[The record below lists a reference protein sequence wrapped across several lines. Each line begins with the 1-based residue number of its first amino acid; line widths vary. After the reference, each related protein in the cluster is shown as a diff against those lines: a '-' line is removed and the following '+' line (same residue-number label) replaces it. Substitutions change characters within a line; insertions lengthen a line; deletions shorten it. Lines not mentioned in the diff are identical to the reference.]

1 MPSLPFSQFFSAR
14 RQAQLLVFAVALL
27 MGMPVSAQIRLP
39 KEEEL
44 NPLGL
49 TMMWWAQAT
58 IDRNRD
64 EVEFITNDEQNVY
77 LQSRSGL
84 MTTFNV
90 ETGERRWS
98 KLLGKPD
105 RVGYPA
111 STNDEQLLVS
121 IGSNVISM
129 DKMTGQ
135 ELWKLRVPELPSAS
149 PEVDDNLAYVG
160 TVDGSVYAF
169 DLKRVRELHQESRLP
184 EWAHIAQRWHRQ
196 APGEIT
202 SSPIST
208 GATVSFAS
216 KSGVVIGV
224 NTRDKKPRFDFY
236 SDGQIVSPVGRSQ
249 DLIFVTDDNGRLF
262 CINQDNGQLRWTYS
276 TGTSIHE
283 QPKAVGNQVFIITHR
298 RGMECLSLASG
309 NTIWAQPG
317 ITQFVGASD
326 TRVYCSDVS
335 GNLIIINRQD
345 GSVLATLRMRKYSM
359 RISND
364 RTDRIV
370 LSTPGGLVVCLR
382 ETGAEFPAYHLYPN
396 RQPILPEMFDESAMA
411 DDTETPAAPA
421 E

>member
-1 MPSLPFSQFFSAR
+1 MPSLPFSYLFFGR
-14 RQAQLLVFAVALL
+14 RQTQLLAFAVMLL
-27 MGMPVSAQIRLP
+27 MGLPVSAQIRLP
-39 KEEEL
+39 KEDEL

-64 EVEFITNDEQNVY
+64 EVQFITNDEQNVY

-98 KLLGKPD
+98 KLLGIPD

-111 STNDEQLLVS
+111 ATNDRQILVS

-129 DKMTGQ
+129 DKLTGQ

-208 GATVSFAS
+208 GTTVSFAS

-224 NTRDKKPRFDFY
+224 NTRDKQPRYDFY
-236 SDGQIVSPVGRSQ
+236 TDGQIVSPVGRSE

-276 TGTSIHE
+276 TGTYIQE
-283 QPKAVGNQVFIITHR
+283 QPRAIGHQLFIITHR
-298 RGMECLSLASG
+298 RGMECLSVAGG
-309 NTIWAQPG
+309 NTMWSQAG
-317 ITQFVGASD
+317 ITEFIAASE
-326 TRVYCSDVS
+326 TRIYGSDVS
-335 GNLIIINRQD
+335 GNLIIMNRQD
-345 GSVLATLRMRKYSM
+345 GSILGTLRMRKFGM
-359 RISND
+359 RIAND

-370 LSTPGGLVVCLR
+370 LSTPGGLIVCLR
-382 ETGAEFPAYHLYPN
+382 ESGAEFPAYHLFPN
-396 RQPILPEMFDESAMA
+396 RQPILPEMFDESAA
-411 DDTETPAAPA
+411 PEEPEAPAAPA